1 MQDQTPMYVLPEDIE
16 GRWINAENIRGDK
29 GAGGRANHGR
39 KGAPN
44 YGAVKAGEQIVLA
57 DYHGS
62 SGIIRH
68 IWTTTRNR
76 SPKMLRGL
84 RMDFY
89 WDGES
94 RPAISVPWGDF
105 FGLGLGCMTPF
116 ENALFNSP
124 EGRNFNS
131 FIPMPFRS
139 GFRITVTNET
149 DADSNAFWFQADFT
163 VNDQITEDTLYLHAY
178 YHRENPTTIRRD
190 YEFLPPVKGRGRY
203 LGANFGVIC
212 NSKLYF
218 KAWWGE
224 GEVKI
229 YIDGDTRYPTLCGTG
244 TEDYIMTSWGQGRF
258 TNMYSGCDLADTEKM
273 KFCFYRYHLPD
284 PIYFRKEIRA
294 TIQQIGC
301 LDPVNKKEMYYSG
314 NKYSRAGDET
324 VPLDLSPQSD
334 PFDNTSF
341 LFERS
346 DDWSSCAYFYL
357 DKATNELPP
366 LESVEARIEGL

>member
-1 MQDQTPMYVLPEDIE
+1 MKEENPLYVLPENVE
-16 GRWINAENIRGDK
+16 MRWINAENISGAK
-29 GAGGRANHGR
+29 GSGGKANYGR
-39 KGAPN
+39 KGNPH
-44 YGAVKAGEQIVLA
+44 YGHIKAGEQVVLA
-57 DYHGS
+57 DYHGG

-68 IWTTTRNR
+68 IWTTTRVR

-94 RPAISVPWGDF
+94 KPAISVPWGDF
-105 FGLGLGCMTPF
+105 FGAGLGCMVPF

-131 FIPMPFRS
+131 FIPMPFRT

-149 DADSNAFWFQADFT
+149 DTNSMSFWFQVDFT
-163 VNDQITEDTLYLHAY
+163 INDPAPERSLYLHAY
-178 YHRENPTTIRRD
+178 YHRERRTHLRRD
-190 YEFLPPVKGRGRY
+190 NEFLCPVKGAGRY
-203 LGANFGVIC
+203 IGANFGVIA
-212 NSKLYF
+212 NTDLYF

-229 YIDGDTRYPTLCGTG
+229 YIDGDTQYPTLCGTG
-244 TEDYIMTSWGQGRF
+244 TEDYPLTSWGFGRF
-258 TNMYSGCDLADTEKM
+258 SNLYSGCHLADFEKD
-273 KFCFYRYHLPD
+273 KFCFHRYHVQD

-301 LDPVNKKEMYYSG
+301 MDSVNHKEMFYSG
-314 NKYSRAGDET
+314 NKYLRAGNET
-324 VPLDLSPQSD
+324 CPLDLSPKSD
-334 PFDNTSF
+334 LNAVIY
-341 LFERS
+341 FERS

-357 DKATNELPP
+357 DKAANELPP
-366 LESVEARIEGL
+366 LEPVETRIEGL